1 MKEVVQRF
9 WLWLTS
15 VFFDQKSETKE
26 CQNKSFYTLTSHYQT
41 TFPWFC
47 IDEVY
52 VAVAYEDIKKTL
64 ESYKYH
70 SEKRALSEILP
81 LLLPIFEPYKTETNI
96 SLVWVP
102 MHWSRYCIRGFD
114 HIDFLLKKV
123 VLNTGI
129 PYISPL
135 STRFSFRQSKLS
147 REKRLENR
155 KNHFTIGSSVPIP
168 ETVILFDDVISS
180 GATAHECARV
190 LKGHWAKKVIGI
202 FLTSNI

>member
-1 MKEVVQRF
+1 MKKVIQAF
-9 WLWLTS
+9 WTWVMS
-15 VFFDQKSETKE
+15 VFFDKQEDYIRLDIAKLHTRT
-26 CQNKSFYTLTSHYQT
+26 NHYHD

-52 VAVAYEDIKKTL
+52 IAVPYDHIKKTL

-70 SEKRALSEILP
+70 SEKGAISDILP
-81 LLLPIFEPYKTETNI
+81 LLLPIFETYRSQSDI

-102 MHWSRYCIRGFD
+102 MHWSRYSIRGFD
-114 HIDFLLKKV
+114 HIDVLLKKISSH
-123 VLNTGI
+123 TGI
-129 PYISPL
+129 PYISPI

-155 KNHFTIGSSVPIP
+155 KNHFTIGSSVSIP

-180 GATAHECARV
+180 WATAHECARV
-190 LKGHWAKKVIGI
+190 LKNHWAKRVIGI
-202 FLTSNI
+202 FLTSNM

>member
-9 WLWLTS
+9 WFWLKS
-15 VFFDQKSETKE
+15 VFFDENSKTKSYYK
-26 CQNKSFYTLTSHYQT
+26 KSIYTLTEHYQS

-47 IDEVY
+47 IDEVHI
-52 VAVAYEDIKKTL
+52 AVPYDDIKETL
-64 ESYKYH
+64 ELYKYH
-70 SEKRALSEILP
+70 SEKRALSDILP
-81 LLLPIFEPYKTETNI
+81 LLLPIFDRYKEQANL

-102 MHWSRYCIRGFD
+102 MHWSRYSIRGLD
-114 HIDFLLKKV
+114 HIDVLLKKIS
-123 VLNTGI
+123 LKTGI

-135 STRFSFRQSKLS
+135 STRFSSRQSKLS

-155 KNHFTIGSSVPIP
+155 KNHFTIDSSLSLP
-168 ETVILFDDVISS
+168 ETIILFDDVISS

-190 LKGHWAKKVIGI
+190 LKNHWAKKIIGI